1 MVGFKHEEVSFH
13 HRVKAFQWV
22 AQIHRLIVFVAFQV
36 VVQRDFHRHGIV
48 LDFKGFPVLADADV
62 VNGQQ
67 ARQLLFQLRTAFQYA
82 FLRDSISGKGRVLRH
97 TVGQGDGNAGVGVGQ
112 LGNIFLPHSIKLYVI
127 DTGGSGV
134 FTVL

>member
-1 MVGFKHEEVSFH
+1 M
-13 HRVKAFQWV
+13 
-22 AQIHRLIVFVAFQV
+22 

-82 FLRDSISGKGRVLRH
+82 FLCNSISGKGRVLRH
-97 TVGQGDGNAGVGVGQ
+97 TVGQGDGNVGVGVGQ
-112 LGNIFLPHSIKLYVI
+112 FGNIFLPHSIKLYVI